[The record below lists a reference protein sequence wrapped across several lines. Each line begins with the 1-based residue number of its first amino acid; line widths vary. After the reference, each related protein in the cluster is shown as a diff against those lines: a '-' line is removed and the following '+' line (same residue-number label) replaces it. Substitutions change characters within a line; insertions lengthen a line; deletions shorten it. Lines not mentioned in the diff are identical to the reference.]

1 MGYNYCSLDLALVP
15 LCSLNAPPRKVGF
28 LSQFVCVC
36 LPKNSSILHTAKKKD
51 SMVIEL
57 AAKQLHVCYDHL
69 VIWLQFKTLTVMRL
83 SQLPIT
89 HGVMNRSQIEQE
101 L

>member
-1 MGYNYCSLDLALVP
+1 
-15 LCSLNAPPRKVGF
+15 
-28 LSQFVCVC
+28 
-36 LPKNSSILHTAKKKD
+36 
-51 SMVIEL
+51 MVIEL